1 MNDGKKLAYF
11 GLFFIFM
18 NTAETPPSSEGFAV
32 QLQTCLWSEVSSWSV
47 ATTVSWEGQLVIL
60 LNISLRFPVWR
71 FPRNSTSASR
81 LPQKAGEWEE
91 MVSGRKVRRW
101 RLNGL
106 QEEGREDYSSILL
119 LLSEITESLR
129 INWAQL
135 RSKAD
140 LQSESPSPS
149 AAAGI
154 WTGNLSDDELNVGV
168 HIILLYLNCWQ
179 PSSTS
184 WLTRGLWSFFI
195 VFVSFSNHLLVFYED
210 RRINLQII
218 FYNILKTHVT
228 WLRAA
233 GPG

>member
-184 WLTRGLWSFFI
+184 WLEVCGAFLQYLFHFQTICWFFMKTDGLTCRL
-195 VFVSFSNHLLVFYED
+195 FSITY
-210 RRINLQII
+210 
-218 FYNILKTHVT
+218 
-228 WLRAA
+228 
-233 GPG
+233 